1 MKTLSLLSCSL
12 TVACALASCDYGG
25 PYGYSSVGYSSPRYV
40 TTHRSYAAPT
50 SYQTGY
56 SSYGSPYYSPP
67 TYGYSTA
74 YPSTYPSTRYMTPVT
89 TQTYV
94 AGYPQS
100 RYMSVGGYGYV
111 PPAPRPDPW
120 PLR

>member
-1 MKTLSLLSCSL
+1 M
-12 TVACALASCDYGG
+12 VACGLASCDYGQ

-40 TTHRSYAAPT
+40 TTYPSYAAPT
-50 SYQTGY
+50 YYPTGY
-56 SSYGSPYYSPP
+56 TSYGSPYYS
-67 TYGYSTA
+67 TA
-74 YPSTYPSTRYMTPVT
+74 YPTYYPSTRYMMPVT

-94 AGYPQS
+94 SGYPQS

-111 PPAPRPDPW
+111 PPVPRPDPW

>member
-12 TVACALASCDYGG
+12 MVACGLASCDYGQ

-40 TTHRSYAAPT
+40 TTYPSYAAPT
-50 SYQTGY
+50 YYPTGY
-56 SSYGSPYYSPP
+56 TSYGSPYYS
-67 TYGYSTA
+67 TA
-74 YPSTYPSTRYMTPVT
+74 YPTYYPSTRYMMPVT

-94 AGYPQS
+94 SGYPQS

-111 PPAPRPDPW
+111 PPVPRPDPW